1 MTEVFE
7 NRRVVLSESQSTSEP
22 VKLSALPDD
31 RLNAYDIP
39 PEPRSRIEM
48 VLEYGHLH
56 RDVNILTRELG
67 RNQIASEAIVL
78 TVILLLVPLLIMKL
92 IMIAI
97 PACMDAALWPL
108 LASMGLPMLH
118 ATIQTTINR
127 ACEGIG
133 LFSFL
138 VIYLVLSFSLMTRV
152 PFKSLF
158 GPTNLVITREGI
170 AKQWMGLL
178 SIRSKVYKWE
188 AITSAIVREDQ
199 IKGRRERKLELKFGP
214 KDKVVVD
221 LHSIRTATELQII
234 KVALDKFVPD
244 QIVSDHLKLIVFN
257 SQAVGT
263 RYTEIWSQA
272 LLGQKKRKWTQA
284 LPPGTKMNDD
294 RLEIVR
300 KIGSGG
306 QGTVYLAK
314 RNDLANAPMV
324 VLKEYIL
331 PESSE
336 AHDRRRALKSF
347 EQEIALLGRI
357 SNERIVSLLDVFVQ
371 DQRAY
376 LVLEY
381 VDGPSLKQ
389 LVQSKGRL
397 EPHECLQLAI
407 QMCEILEC
415 LHSQD
420 PQIIHQD
427 FTPDNLLLGT
437 DNRLKLVDFNVTR
450 EELQIRT
457 SLVVGKQAYMPPEQ
471 FKGKSTTQSDIYA
484 MGGTLFFILTGKE
497 PEALSVCHPGKLLS
511 DLDSDIDRL
520 VARAT
525 KLELDQRFSSVEQI
539 KEELIGLTT
548 RISKDEN
555 ILQND
560 RV

>member
-199 IKGRRERKLELKFGP
+199 IKGRRER
-214 KDKVVVD
+214 
-221 LHSIRTATELQII
+221 
-234 KVALDKFVPD
+234 
-244 QIVSDHLKLIVFN
+244 
-257 SQAVGT
+257 
-263 RYTEIWSQA
+263 
-272 LLGQKKRKWTQA
+272 
-284 LPPGTKMNDD
+284 
-294 RLEIVR
+294 
-300 KIGSGG
+300 
-306 QGTVYLAK
+306 
-314 RNDLANAPMV
+314 
-324 VLKEYIL
+324 
-331 PESSE
+331 
-336 AHDRRRALKSF
+336 
-347 EQEIALLGRI
+347 
-357 SNERIVSLLDVFVQ
+357 
-371 DQRAY
+371 
-376 LVLEY
+376 
-381 VDGPSLKQ
+381 
-389 LVQSKGRL
+389 
-397 EPHECLQLAI
+397 
-407 QMCEILEC
+407 
-415 LHSQD
+415 
-420 PQIIHQD
+420 
-427 FTPDNLLLGT
+427 
-437 DNRLKLVDFNVTR
+437 
-450 EELQIRT
+450 
-457 SLVVGKQAYMPPEQ
+457 
-471 FKGKSTTQSDIYA
+471 
-484 MGGTLFFILTGKE
+484 
-497 PEALSVCHPGKLLS
+497 
-511 DLDSDIDRL
+511 
-520 VARAT
+520 
-525 KLELDQRFSSVEQI
+525 
-539 KEELIGLTT
+539 
-548 RISKDEN
+548 
-555 ILQND
+555 
-560 RV
+560 